1 MKKRDVRNRAS
12 RFHLR
17 LNQPLGLIRA
27 RVRLGLGGG
36 NLGGDFSSEVVNAL
50 FDAFTNDEERVAA
63 DLGAGSLHEFADGLL
78 VVLDERLVDER
89 DFLEELLD
97 RTFGDAFEHGF
108 RLAGFAGLF
117 DGDAAFGSI

>member
-1 MKKRDVRNRAS
+1 MSRNRAS

-89 DFLEELLD
+89 DFLED
-97 RTFGDAFEHGF
+97 
-108 RLAGFAGLF
+108 
-117 DGDAAFGSI
+117 